1 MDQVVGSRYNEAIDV
16 FEERLASYKRENGC
30 ENATLLLNIAYS
42 SMMLG
47 LTRKCIKICNHIVEN
62 VDIMHLQAYILLGK
76 SYSLLNSKEKSIE
89 VWRKGFE
96 IASSNSSQIC
106 SVLDVI
112 ELSSLLNNSG
122 AVITTTSNKSDEV
135 KSVSSSNKE
144 VVLNQPASCK
154 SEITTSKQPDSKKN
168 EIIASR
174 PTSHEYQIIIQMHNL
189 LVGSGKAI
197 NPTIL
202 TMVRNNLAHAS
213 GDELVDDLI
222 AYAYLQVNVDQLDS
236 AAEIFTRLLQY
247 NTKLPASYIGLGSI
261 YAMKSEYEKAID
273 EFSKAITA
281 DSTLSDAWKRR
292 GQTYAANGNVA
303 KGLYDL
309 TKALEIGNDPDIYYQ
324 RGLVYHQLKHYRK
337 ALQDFRAAEANGI
350 STASLYNYIGMCEGQ
365 LGHVQNSLD
374 AHKKSLEIEPNF
386 REALLNYGQMY
397 KEMGCYDEANQSF
410 LDVLKIDSSY
420 LPAHS
425 YRALLMYGV
434 GNVKDAYALVLKCI
448 QINPDISSLSLAA
461 VCCQSL
467 GNYKLAVTYYNQILE
482 LEPTNYAWF
491 QREIVHFIWSKLDVP
506 LVSFNIDKD
515 LDPSIKEGWSK
526 RLSHKSGVSS
536 YASLIMPD
544 DKNDSG
550 SSQLHEELKEICA
563 PFGALIQ
570 LNCQGFLPNK
580 RQYKMFS
587 VAIVQM
593 IQNFQLHL
601 RLLKTASVG
610 LKVPT
615 AMTSVASSEFN
626 RTFQWTDFFDI
637 IVKWRQISEPNDAVW
652 WINALSSTSFNEG
665 FGLQTPIINGQLKA
679 IRYYSYFDKAFL
691 LSKRLLRDGYYD
703 CRGSFHRLTNGQLQ
717 LLPHVTSIDEL
728 YNLIGGDFY
737 VIVPCKSIY
746 RAPMEWEGT
755 RLTLLLAEPD
765 GFEYT
770 IRTPST
776 PSRWQLCSDEL
787 DIAFN
792 KLIQICSQHESDAG
806 PDEICNIAMEIFYLW
821 VTFAPLSRGTAVCGY
836 AALAAILGS
845 CGYII
850 SSPLPPKIQLDWEAI
865 FAVDC
870 AEFIATTK
878 SYISIKANENIGE
891 LGKHS
896 VNDAVP
902 TLRSMIQY
910 LL

>member
-1 MDQVVGSRYNEAIDV
+1 MDHVVGSRYNEAIDV
-16 FEERLASYKRENGC
+16 FEELLASNQRDNGC
-30 ENATLLLNIAYS
+30 ENATILLNIAYS

-76 SYSLLNSKEKSIE
+76 AYSLLNNREKSIE
-89 VWRKGFE
+89 VWRKGLE
-96 IASSNSSQIC
+96 IASSNSSHIY

-112 ELSSLLNNSG
+112 ELSSLLNQSET
-122 AVITTTSNKSDEV
+122 VTSTGNRSDEF
-135 KSVSSSNKE
+135 KSASSCNKE
-144 VVLNQPASCK
+144 VVLNQPVSIK
-154 SEITTSKQPDSKKN
+154 SEITTSNQPDSKKN
-168 EIIASR
+168 EIITQKSINR
-174 PTSHEYQIIIQMHNL
+174 EYQIIIQMHNL
-189 LVGSGKAI
+189 LIGSGKLI
-197 NPTIL
+197 NPTVL

-222 AYAYLQVNVDQLDS
+222 AYAYLQVNVGQLDS
-236 AAEIFTRLLQY
+236 ATEIFIRLLQY

-292 GQTYAANGNVA
+292 GQTYAANGNIT

-309 TKALEIGNDPDIYYQ
+309 TKALELGNDPDIYYQ
-324 RGLVYHQLKHYRK
+324 RGLVYHQFKHYRK

-365 LGHVQNSLD
+365 LGNIQNSLD
-374 AHKKSLEIEPNF
+374 AHKKSFEIEPNF
-386 REALLNYGQMY
+386 KEALLNYGQMY
-397 KEMGCYDEANQSF
+397 KEIGRYDEANQSF
-410 LDVLKIDSSY
+410 LNVLKIDPTY
-420 LPAHS
+420 LPGYS

-467 GNYKLAVTYYNQILE
+467 GNYKLAVTYYNQILA

-491 QREIVHFIWSKLDVP
+491 QREIVYFLWSKLDVP
-506 LVSFNIDKD
+506 LISFNIDKD
-515 LDPSIKEGWSK
+515 LDPLIKEGWSK
-526 RLSHKSGVSS
+526 RLSHKYGVSS
-536 YASLIMPD
+536 YASLVMPD

-550 SSQLHEELKEICA
+550 SSSQLYDELKEICA

-593 IQNFQLHL
+593 IQNLQHHI
-601 RLLKTASVG
+601 RLLKTTSIG
-610 LKVPT
+610 LKIPT
-615 AMTSVASSEFN
+615 AMTSVASSEIN
-626 RTFQWTDFFDI
+626 HIFQWTDFFDI

-652 WINALSSTSFNEG
+652 WINALSSTSFREG

-679 IRYYSYFDKAFL
+679 IRYYSYFDKAFS

-703 CRGSFHRLTNGQLQ
+703 CRGSFYRLTSGQLQ
-717 LLPHVTSIDEL
+717 LLPHVASIDEL

-755 RLTLLLAEPD
+755 RLTLLLTEPD

-792 KLIQICSQHESDAG
+792 KLIQTCLQHEADAG
-806 PDEICNIAMEIFYLW
+806 PDEICHIALEIFYLW

-845 CGYII
+845 CGYIV
-850 SSPLPPKIQLDWEAI
+850 SSSLPPKIQLDWEAI

-878 SYISIKANENIGE
+878 SYISIKVNEKSSD